1 MKGPTRKE
9 DAVPKLHDAKVGK
22 QKRIISSAFIN
33 KTPSL
38 PTTYDE
44 AKAACKARKR
54 KERQE
59 SISSLCQERKV
70 IRSNSEERPAQ
81 KKHVENNNNIRRV
94 SSSEDFQSQRS
105 NSVERIYNASSK
117 KGSDKS
123 LTYEDCEH
131 EKRRSNERF
140 ARPLTLKGKKH
151 PTKRLKV
158 KCFPRTKYKSE
169 VLPETRDHHKKSN
182 FPQGSALAPEQESST
197 GFLQLHIDERGRSPS
212 PTQELVS
219 PVVDWS
225 TLHEQVDCSEPLL
238 SQTSRD
244 RHEAVETMP
253 VVASNRL
260 LSSPRN
266 SIIATHR
273 IYLDP
278 DVPKVTSNIIENKPQ
293 NPLDE
298 RLYKISKQINSIKKK
313 IKKYEGDFEA
323 KHGYKPSH
331 AEKMNDKNIKKLYTD
346 LSSLKRD
353 QRQLADISNTS
364 TLLTVEDT
372 TRQISVA
379 NLQATINEME
389 KKLISKREAANRSSN
404 LEEMSS
410 EQLVEEKVAVQKAL
424 LFLESIH
431 GRPNTKCDRDVVR
444 PFYDRYRTLKRM
456 ISKLTSNNISG
467 TELATIHENETMNFV
482 TPTSSSQSND
492 TESEQ
497 TVLPSMS
504 TDSDTDSSVR
514 DNIHSMSKEEL
525 IEQLRITTE
534 ERKELKRKIKE
545 FELNVQ
551 LKTGKM
557 IQKEDKAPMENFY
570 VTYKKIKAKS
580 RLLEALVGKLS

>member
-9 DAVPKLHDAKVGK
+9 DVVTKLHDAKIGK
-22 QKRIISSAFIN
+22 QKRIINNAFVN
-33 KTPSL
+33 KTSSL

-44 AKAACKARKR
+44 AKATCKARKR

-94 SSSEDFQSQRS
+94 SSSEDFQCQRS
-105 NSVERIYNASSK
+105 NSADRIYNASSK
-117 KGSDKS
+117 KASDKS
-123 LTYEDCEH
+123 LTYEDYEH

-158 KCFPRTKYKSE
+158 KCFPRTKYKPE
-169 VLPETRDHHKKSN
+169 ILPETKDHNKKSN
-182 FPQGSALAPEQESST
+182 YPQQEQDNSS
-197 GFLQLHIDERGRSPS
+197 GFLQLHIDERERSPS

-244 RHEAVETMP
+244 RTETTEIMP

-278 DVPKVTSNIIENKPQ
+278 DVPKVTSNIENKPQ

-298 RLYKISKQINSIKKK
+298 RLYKIAKQINGIKKK
-313 IKKYEGDFEA
+313 IKKYENEFET
-323 KHGYKPSH
+323 KHGYRPSH
-331 AEKMNDKNIKKLYTD
+331 AEKMTDKNIKKLYTD

-353 QRQLADISNTS
+353 QKQLADISNGS
-364 TLLTVEDT
+364 TLLPVEDRT
-372 TRQISVA
+372 KQLSVV

-389 KKLISKREAANRSSN
+389 KKLTSKREAANRSCN

-431 GRPNTKCDRDVVR
+431 GRPNTKADRDVVR

-456 ISKLTSNNISG
+456 ISKLTSNNIG
-467 TELATIHENETMNFV
+467 GNELATIHENETMNFV

-492 TESEQ
+492 TESEK
-497 TVLPSMS
+497 TVLPSTS
-504 TDSDTDSSVR
+504 TDSDTDSSAK

-551 LKTGKM
+551 LTTGKM

-570 VTYKKIKAKS
+570 VSYKKIKAKS
-580 RLLEALVGKLS
+580 RLLEALVGKMS